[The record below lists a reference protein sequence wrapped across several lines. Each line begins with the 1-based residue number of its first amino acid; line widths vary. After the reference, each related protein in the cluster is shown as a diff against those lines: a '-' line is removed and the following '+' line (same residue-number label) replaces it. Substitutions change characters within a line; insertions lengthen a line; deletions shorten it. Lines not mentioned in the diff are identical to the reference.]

1 MSERIE
7 GASAQNAELAAQLKG
22 QSASLSQLQEA
33 LLEGAQRFEQAA
45 SEARNGFGE
54 MRAHQQEF
62 LVGIRTE
69 FTALGETLR
78 TQVAGV
84 EKQAEEWLR
93 SYSVEVHQQV
103 HERMDQW
110 NKQTLSF
117 ADQMYAAVQAISNV
131 VDELESR

>member
-1 MSERIE
+1 MQ
-7 GASAQNAELAAQLKG
+7 ATL
-22 QSASLSQLQEA
+22 LQ
-33 LLEGAQRFEQAA
+33 GAQHFEQAA

-54 MRAHQQEF
+54 MKSHQQAF
-62 LVGIRTE
+62 LEGVRTE
-69 FTALGETLR
+69 FTALGEALR
-78 TQVAGV
+78 TQVSGV

-93 SYSVEVHQQV
+93 SYSGEVHQQV

-131 VDELESR
+131 VDELEAK